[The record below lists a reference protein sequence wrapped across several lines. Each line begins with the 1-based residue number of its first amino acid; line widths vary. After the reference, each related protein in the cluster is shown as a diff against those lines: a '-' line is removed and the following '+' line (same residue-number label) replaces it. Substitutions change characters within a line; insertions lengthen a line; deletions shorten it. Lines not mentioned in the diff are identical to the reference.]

1 MSLRWWPLGRVVAP
15 RAALAGAHGSKVEGA
30 PAHGPLQALVQ
41 VQVPT
46 FAQSTLHVPAAH
58 PETEQFPVLAH
69 ESAQPWLH
77 VETQFPVVPA
87 AQSIAQPPPSQ
98 EKMQFDWAPR
108 QRMVQPPP
116 GQS

>member
-1 MSLRWWPLGRVVAP
+1 M
-15 RAALAGAHGSKVEGA
+15 
-30 PAHGPLQALVQ
+30 Q

-58 PETEQFPVLAH
+58 PDTEQFPVFAH

-87 AQSIAQPPPSQ
+87 AQSIAQPPPSH
-98 EKMQFDWAPR
+98 EKTQFDCAPR

-116 GQS
+116 GQSKTQLPVTVQSQGSPATQVLKAFP